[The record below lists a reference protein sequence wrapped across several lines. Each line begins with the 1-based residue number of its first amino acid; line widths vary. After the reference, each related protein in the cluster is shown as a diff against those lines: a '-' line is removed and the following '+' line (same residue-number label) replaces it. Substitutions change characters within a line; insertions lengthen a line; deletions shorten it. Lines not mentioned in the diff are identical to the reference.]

1 MGVKRKIF
9 GEYDLKEK
17 GDDPGV
23 TWFDTQ
29 KIAICKMRDF
39 RSSFELDPYIREKLN
54 FSYEEICDIT
64 DSWKRK
70 YMEKY
75 DPNGKKKICFYLSC
89 FKIGVND
96 DGSDILVMN
105 PYWRS
110 EIVSHIFIDGSGA
123 RKKEYSVHPSD
134 EPTLKKIDLW
144 EIHEIVDGY
153 IKLYHEPEYIWH
165 APDFVNEGDLDR
177 GCWCPL

>member
-23 TWFDTQ
+23 TWFDTP
-29 KIAICKMRDF
+29 KIAVCKMRDF

-64 DSWKRK
+64 DSWKRR

-96 DGSDILVMN
+96 GGSDIPLLAEFN
-105 PYWRS
+105 CQF
-110 EIVSHIFIDGSGA
+110 H
-123 RKKEYSVHPSD
+123 
-134 EPTLKKIDLW
+134 
-144 EIHEIVDGY
+144 
-153 IKLYHEPEYIWH
+153 LY
-165 APDFVNEGDLDR
+165 
-177 GCWCPL
+177 